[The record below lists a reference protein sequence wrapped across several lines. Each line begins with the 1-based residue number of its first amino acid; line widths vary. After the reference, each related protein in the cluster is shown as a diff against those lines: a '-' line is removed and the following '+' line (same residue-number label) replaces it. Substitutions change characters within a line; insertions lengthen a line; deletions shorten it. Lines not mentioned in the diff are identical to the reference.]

1 MPKQSR
7 RAQVRSPTF
16 TVLIGTGILCCTGLA
31 AVDAWASGGVRYA
44 TSQNPFTQ
52 VGVLNPELSAACRKR
67 VFNQRTPLRLSIGYL
82 GENGRGIT
90 GIAMQGYNLY
100 DPQRLSVPR
109 VTYHFK
115 NDGYSTCQVFIA
127 EPRR

>member
-1 MPKQSR
+1 MPKQAG
-7 RAQVRSPTF
+7 RAQARVSIV
-16 TVLIGTGILCCTGLA
+16 TVLIGTAVLTCLGLSA
-31 AVDAWASGGVRYA
+31 ADAWASGSIRYA
-44 TSQNPFTQ
+44 TSRSPFTQ
-52 VGVLNPELSAACRKR
+52 VGVLSPELSAACRKR
-67 VFNQRTPLRLSIGYL
+67 VFNQRTLLRLSIGYL